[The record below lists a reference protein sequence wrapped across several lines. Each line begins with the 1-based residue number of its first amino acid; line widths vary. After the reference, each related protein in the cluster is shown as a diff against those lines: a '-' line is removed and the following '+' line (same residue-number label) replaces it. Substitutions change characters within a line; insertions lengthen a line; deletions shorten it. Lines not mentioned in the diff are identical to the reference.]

1 MLARNN
7 IQSLAKVVVHPEVL
21 CIAVSALSVGTISPI
36 SSQSIRMSVD
46 IQDVLINIR
55 RI

>member
-7 IQSLAKVVVHPEVL
+7 IHSLAKIAVHPEVL
-21 CIAVSALSVGTISPI
+21 CIAVCTFSTGTISPI
-36 SSQSIRMSVD
+36 SSQSIWISAD

>member
-7 IQSLAKVVVHPEVL
+7 FQSLAKVAVHPEVL
-21 CIAVSALSVGTISPI
+21 CIAVCALSAGTISPI
-36 SSQSIRMSVD
+36 SSQSSAD